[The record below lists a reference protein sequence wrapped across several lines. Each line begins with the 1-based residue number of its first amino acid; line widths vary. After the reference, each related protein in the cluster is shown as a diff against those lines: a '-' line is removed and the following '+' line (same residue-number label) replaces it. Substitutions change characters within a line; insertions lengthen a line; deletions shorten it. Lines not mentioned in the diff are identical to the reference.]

1 MQIAPGGPKSS
12 PNAANIEPKT
22 PSPRPPEGPKDSS
35 ELTTNFK
42 WLSRTFSS
50 IFEPPEGVP
59 KGTRNRGRPRLA
71 QAPPRSDFEP
81 IIGSA
86 HIGTML
92 GPSEAHMG
100 FMWGP
105 RVSSSSVWVVVS
117 GVSSFV
123 ALFRTSPRCH
133 YASKPL
139 NHHTSKP
146 QRLQERGPAAWGR
159 SP

>member
-1 MQIAPGGPKSS
+1 MYGKKKGGKKGGKKGHSYPRGVQESS
-12 PNAANIEPKT
+12 
-22 PSPRPPEGPKDSS
+22 
-35 ELTTNFK
+35 
-42 WLSRTFSS
+42 
-50 IFEPPEGVP
+50 
-59 KGTRNRGRPRLA
+59 GTH
-71 QAPPRSDFEP
+71 F
-81 IIGSA
+81 
-86 HIGTML
+86 GTML

-105 RVSSSSVWVVVS
+105 RVSCLTVWVVVS
-117 GVSSFV
+117 AVSSFV

-133 YASKPL
+133 HASKPL